1 MSRGRPS
8 PLDASI
14 RTGSYAW
21 YGVTDNPDH
30 LLEVAYADPARAREL
45 GAAALDGLAEGTRE
59 RAVVLRAMS
68 VAHMLLSDFEEA
80 IHMAERA
87 GETAIA
93 SGDDDERLLAALA
106 MAGPMTVARSTKE
119 ALDVIESVSDLA
131 TSPYLRART
140 SYQRGVTFMRM
151 GESVRARE
159 EFEKALPGLRAAD
172 DSLMV
177 RSTLQNL
184 GILQIDA
191 GELADAERALT
202 EALEIAR
209 SRQEEP
215 SVSGIEHN
223 LGRLAA
229 YRGDLTEALALLV
242 DSDEIFMRLTGAPAP
257 QHVARCEVLLS
268 AGLFREAS
276 QLARQIAERN
286 RAVGDSEHLA
296 NALLVVG
303 RATLASGDFE
313 EAKATAGEAA
323 GIYEKL
329 GGRGDAMDAR
339 RIAIDARY
347 RLDGASATLMDT
359 ASDIATALDAER
371 QVFAAAEARLLAGRV
386 AIDLDQND
394 KAIEHL
400 DGVARIKSGPV
411 ELRIHGRLARA
422 MLRLARGDTRGAA
435 AAVKSGLDLL
445 DAYQAAIGATDMRL
459 AIERQGAELANMGLD
474 LALKSRRP
482 RRILEW
488 LDRTRARALRHRPV
502 VATGDDEVRGLLN
515 SLRQVDAQLRS
526 ADSRSDVALL
536 RERRRLQERIK
547 RADRLKAAAGRGG
560 SGVATGTLI
569 DALAH
574 RSLLELG
581 VVDGRLIGV
590 LVSRGRAR
598 FFEVGDAR
606 AATRELTHAR
616 FAMRRA
622 ARHRG
627 VVDPS
632 VLERLDR
639 SLLGE
644 LDLSTSDEIVV
655 VPPPPFM
662 AAPWAALPTLRG
674 KTVVISPSAEMWWRA
689 RQRKIEGDSIL
700 VVGGTDLDVAESEV
714 SAVGA
719 LYEGATV
726 LPPGVGVEEV
736 RLALA
741 GRRVAHIVSHATFQV
756 ENPMFSSLRLGDGD
770 LNVYDIERVGQPP
783 ATVVL
788 SACDSGYTESAAG
801 DELAGMTSALL
812 SMGTRSVVA
821 SVGLVPDSPATS
833 DFMVEFH
840 RGLADGLEPAQA
852 LSRAQA
858 VMLDDTQRFTSAA
871 SFICVGA

>member
-1 MSRGRPS
+1 M
-8 PLDASI
+8 I
-14 RTGSYAW
+14 
-21 YGVTDNPDH
+21 DNPKN
-30 LLEVAYADPARAREL
+30 LLEMAYADPARAREL
-45 GAAALDGLAEGTRE
+45 GASTLDRLGEGTRE

-68 VAHMLLSDFEEA
+68 VASALLSDFEEA
-80 IHMAERA
+80 IHMAELAR
-87 GETAIA
+87 ETAIA
-93 SGDDDERLLAALA
+93 SDDDDERLLAALA
-106 MAGPMTVARSTKE
+106 MAGPMTIARSTNE

-159 EFEKALPGLRAAD
+159 EFERALPGLRAAD

-209 SRQEEP
+209 RRQEEP
-215 SVSGIEHN
+215 SISGMEHN

-242 DSDEIFMRLTGAPAP
+242 DSDEIFMRLTGSPAP

-276 QLARQIAERN
+276 QLARQIAESN
-286 RAVGDSEHLA
+286 RAAGDSEHLA
-296 NALLVVG
+296 DALLVVA
-303 RATLASGDFE
+303 RATLAAGDFE
-313 EAKATAGEAA
+313 EAKATAREAA

-329 GGRGDAMDAR
+329 GGRGDAMEAR
-339 RIAIDARY
+339 LIAIDAQY

-359 ASDIATALDAER
+359 VSDIANALEAER
-371 QVFAAAEARLLAGRV
+371 QVFAVAQARLLAGRI
-386 AIDLDQND
+386 AIDLDQSD
-394 KAIEHL
+394 KALEHL
-400 DGVARIKSGPV
+400 DGVARIESGPV
-411 ELRIHGRLARA
+411 ELRVQGRLARA
-422 MLRLARGDTRGAA
+422 MLRLTRDDTRGAA

-445 DAYQAAIGATDMRL
+445 DGYQAAIGATDMRL
-459 AIERQGAELANMGLD
+459 AIERQGAELAEMGLG
-474 LALKSRRP
+474 LALRSGRP

-488 LDRTRARALRHRPV
+488 MDRTRARALRHRPV

-526 ADSRSDVALL
+526 ADRRGDAALL
-536 RERRRLQERIK
+536 SERRRLQERIT
-547 RADRLKAAAGRGG
+547 RADRLKGAAGRGG
-560 SGVATGTLI
+560 SGVATSTLI
-569 DALAH
+569 DALGH

-581 VVDGRLIGV
+581 VVDNRLIGI
-590 LVSRGRAR
+590 LVSEGRAR

-606 AATRELTHAR
+606 AVTRELTHAR

-622 ARHRG
+622 ARRG
-627 VVDPS
+627 RMVDRS

-644 LDLSTSDEIVV
+644 LDLTSSQEIVV
-655 VPPPPFM
+655 IPPPPFM
-662 AAPWAALPTLRG
+662 AAPWAALPTLRE
-674 KTVVISPSAEMWWRA
+674 KTVLISPSAEMWWRA
-689 RQRKIEGDSIL
+689 QQRQIESDSVL
-700 VVGGTDLDVAESEV
+700 VVGGIDLDVAESEV

-719 LYEGATV
+719 LYDGATV

-736 RLALA
+736 RSALA
-741 GRRVAHIVSHATFQV
+741 GRRVAHIASHATFQV

-770 LNVYDIERVGQPP
+770 LNVYDIERLGEPP
-783 ATVVL
+783 STVVL

-801 DELAGMTSALL
+801 DELAGITSVLL

-833 DFMVEFH
+833 ELMVEFH
-840 RGLADGLEPAQA
+840 RGLVDGLEPAQA

-858 VMLDDTQRFTSAA
+858 DMLDDTERFASAA

>member
-1 MSRGRPS
+1 M
-8 PLDASI
+8 
-14 RTGSYAW
+14 
-21 YGVTDNPDH
+21 
-30 LLEVAYADPARAREL
+30 AYADPARAREL
-45 GAAALDGLAEGTRE
+45 GASTLDGLREGTRE

-68 VAHMLLSDFEEA
+68 VASALLSDYEEA
-80 IHMAERA
+80 IHMAELAR
-87 GETAIA
+87 ETAIA

-106 MAGPMTVARSTKE
+106 MAGPMTVVRSTNE

-140 SYQRGVTFMRM
+140 SYQRGGTFMRM

-159 EFEKALPGLRAAD
+159 EFERALPGLRAAD

-184 GILQIDA
+184 GILLIDA
-191 GELADAERALT
+191 GELADAEHALT

-209 SRQEEP
+209 RRQEEP
-215 SVSGIEHN
+215 SISGIEHN

-242 DSDEIFMRLTGAPAP
+242 ESDEIFMRLTGAPAP

-296 NALLVVG
+296 NALLVVA
-303 RATLASGDFE
+303 RATLAAGDFE
-313 EAKATAGEAA
+313 EAKATAREAA

-329 GGRGDAMDAR
+329 GGRGDAMEAR
-339 RIAIDARY
+339 RIAIDAQY
-347 RLDGASATLMDT
+347 RLDGASADLMDT
-359 ASDIATALDAER
+359 VADIATALEAER
-371 QVFAAAEARLLAGRV
+371 QVFTAAQARLLAGRI

-394 KAIEHL
+394 EAFEHL
-400 DGVARIKSGPV
+400 DGVARMESGPV
-411 ELRIHGRLARA
+411 ELRVQGRLARA
-422 MLRLARGDTRGAA
+422 MLRLAKDDTRGAA
-435 AAVKSGLDLL
+435 AAVRSGLNLL
-445 DAYQAAIGATDMRL
+445 DDYQAAIGATDMRL
-459 AIERQGAELANMGLD
+459 AIERQGAELAEMGLD
-474 LALKSRRP
+474 LALESGRA

-488 LDRTRARALRHRPV
+488 MDRTRARALRHRPV
-502 VATGDDEVRGLLN
+502 MAEGYDDIRELLN
-515 SLRQVDAQLRS
+515 NLRQVDAQLRS
-526 ADSRSDVALL
+526 ADRRGDVALL
-536 RERRRLQERIK
+536 RKRRRLQERIAQADRFK
-547 RADRLKAAAGRGG
+547 RAAGSRG
-560 SGVATGTLI
+560 SGLATSALI
-569 DALAH
+569 EALGH
-574 RSLLELG
+574 RNLLELG
-581 VVDGRLIGV
+581 VVDNRLIGV
-590 LVSRGRAR
+590 LVSEGRAR
-598 FFEVGDAR
+598 FFEIGDAR
-606 AATRELTHAR
+606 DMRRELTHAR

-622 ARHRG
+622 ARRGG
-627 VVDPS
+627 VVDWS

-639 SLLGE
+639 GLFAS
-644 LDLSTSDEIVV
+644 LDLGSTKEIVV

-662 AAPWAALPTLRG
+662 AAPWAALPTLRE

-689 RQRKIEGDSIL
+689 RHRQVGGDSVL

-714 SAVGA
+714 SAVGS
-719 LYEGATV
+719 LYDGATV

-736 RLALA
+736 RSALA
-741 GRRVAHIVSHATFQV
+741 GRRVAHIASHATFQV

-770 LNVYDIERVGQPP
+770 LNVYDIERLGEPP

-833 DFMVEFH
+833 DLMVEFH
-840 RGLADGLEPAQA
+840 RRLIDGLEPAQA
-852 LSRAQA
+852 LSKAQA
-858 VMLDDTQRFTSAA
+858 GMLDDSERSASAA

>member
-1 MSRGRPS
+1 M
-8 PLDASI
+8 
-14 RTGSYAW
+14 
-21 YGVTDNPDH
+21 
-30 LLEVAYADPARAREL
+30 AYADPARAREL

-68 VAHMLLSDFEEA
+68 VAYMLLSDFEEA
-80 IHMAERA
+80 IHMAELAR
-87 GETAIA
+87 ETAIV

-106 MAGPMTVARSTKE
+106 MAGPMTVARSTIE
-119 ALDVIESVSDLA
+119 ALELIESVSGLA
-131 TSPYLRART
+131 TSPYLKARI
-140 SYQRGVTFMRM
+140 SYQRGVTFIRM

-209 SRQEEP
+209 RRQEEP
-215 SVSGIEHN
+215 SISGIEHN

-242 DSDEIFMRLTGAPAP
+242 DSDEIFMRLTGSPAP

-268 AGLFREAS
+268 AGLFGEAS
-276 QLARQIAERN
+276 QLARRIAERN

-296 NALLVVG
+296 NALLVVA
-303 RATLASGDFE
+303 RATLAAGDYE
-313 EAKATAGEAA
+313 EARDTAREAA

-329 GGRGDAMDAR
+329 GGRGDAMEAQ
-339 RIAIDARY
+339 RIAIDAQY
-347 RLDGASATLMDT
+347 RLEGASATLMDT
-359 ASDIATALDAER
+359 ASDIATALETER
-371 QVFAAAEARLLAGRV
+371 QVFAAAEARLLAGRI
-386 AIDLDQND
+386 AIDLGQSER
-394 KAIEHL
+394 ALEHL
-400 DGVARIKSGPV
+400 VGVARIESGPV
-411 ELRIHGRLARA
+411 ELRVQGRLARA
-422 MLRLARGDTRGAA
+422 MLRLARDDTRGAA
-435 AAVKSGLDLL
+435 AAVKSGLNLL
-445 DAYQAAIGATDMRL
+445 DDYQAAIGATDMRL
-459 AIERQGAELANMGLD
+459 AIERQGTELANMGLG
-474 LALKSRRP
+474 LALRSGRP

-488 LDRTRARALRHRPV
+488 MDRTRARALRHRPV
-502 VATGDDEVRGLLN
+502 VATGDDEFRGMLN
-515 SLRQVDAQLRS
+515 SLRRIDAQLRS
-526 ADSRSDVALL
+526 ADSRSDAALL
-536 RERRRLQERIK
+536 RERRRLQERIT
-547 RADRLKAAAGRGG
+547 RADRLKRAAGGGG
-560 SGVATGTLI
+560 SGVATSTLI
-569 DALAH
+569 DALGH

-581 VVDGRLIGV
+581 VVDGRLVGV
-590 LVSRGRAR
+590 LVREGRAS
-598 FFEVGDAR
+598 FYEIGDVR
-606 AATRELTHAR
+606 EATRELTHAR
-616 FAMRRA
+616 FALRRA
-622 ARHRG
+622 ARRG
-627 VVDPS
+627 DVFDRS

-644 LDLSTSDEIVV
+644 LDLTGSHEIVV

-662 AAPWAALPTLRG
+662 AAPWAVLPTLRE

-689 RQRKIEGDSIL
+689 RQRQIEGDSVL
-700 VVGGTDLDVAESEV
+700 VVGGTDLDVAGSEV

-719 LYEGATV
+719 LYEEATV

-736 RLALA
+736 RFALA
-741 GRRVAHIVSHATFQV
+741 GRRVAHIASHATFQV

-770 LNVYDIERVGQPP
+770 LNVYDIERLEEPP
-783 ATVVL
+783 STVVL

-801 DELAGMTSALL
+801 DELAGLTSALL

-833 DFMVEFH
+833 DLMVEFH
-840 RGLADGLEPAQA
+840 RGLVDGLEPAQA

-858 VMLDDTQRFTSAA
+858 DMLDDTQRFASAA